1 MSVPIQYNQLMFIML
16 QNIQHLVGVV
26 QTQKCLWPLVKVSP
40 SLCREGHVL
49 GEASFAALYFHLKE
63 VQEAQRYV

>member
-1 MSVPIQYNQLMFIML
+1 M
-16 QNIQHLVGVV
+16 
-26 QTQKCLWPLVKVSP
+26 KVSP